1 MQWCPVVREQCLVPD
16 PASRTALLQ
25 GIRGDRVGGSATS
38 IFTGKNQAHALKSSL
53 EASRNQST
61 RLTHTS
67 PLGVRS
73 WHSSRSYLTTSLV
86 QGR

>member
-38 IFTGKNQAHALKSSL
+38 ISTGKNQAHALKSSL
-53 EASRNQST
+53 EDNRNQST

-67 PLGVRS
+67 PAGSKELAFFKVLPNYILSPR
-73 WHSSRSYLTTSLV
+73 
-86 QGR
+86 